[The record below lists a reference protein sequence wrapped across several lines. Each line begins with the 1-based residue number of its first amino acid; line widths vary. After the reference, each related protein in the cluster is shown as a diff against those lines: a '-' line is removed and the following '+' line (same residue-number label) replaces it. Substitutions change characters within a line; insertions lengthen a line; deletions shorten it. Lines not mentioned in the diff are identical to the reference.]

1 MSIRIYNPEELPF
14 GLLSNNFNYKMFIDG
29 EEWDNVSQYI
39 YTSLI
44 PEENKHFRDIL
55 KKIPYNYISNKY
67 LEFESSIKDT
77 FVRDILIKS
86 LEQRF
91 NDEEKRKYLLE
102 TGNSRLFYINE
113 NNLFFGTKESLIP
126 KLKSLDYTDSKN
138 VLGYVFEEIRRRL
151 HMTIIETDLLKQYI
165 KLCLL
170 NDTIMESYSK
180 IIDLMALLHDK
191 TNEDKQPIFDGFI
204 KQFDSNSI
212 EINVDEYKKQIEN
225 DSTLLK
231 VLIISKTNPS
241 CMVLYS
247 LHKTIR
253 KSNDKIKKQLSGVI
267 FEKYLNY
274 FAKINNVNKSDI
286 ENELKLLKKDYL
298 EKILFSLYEK
308 KVLPTPLKNE
318 ISSYIKDKTFL
329 KEDVLKSYDYFNAE
343 AYVNDEE
350 IFNNLKITEPSKK
363 DFLFTDNNPILSIFG
378 EEALF
383 LEGKTYSN
391 VDKYIQEKIGQNEF
405 FNHDKR
411 IVKINMLCLNGLN
424 AKYKFE
430 NYSGVLDRHTLDLH
444 HILYLAKDKNII
456 QLDEISLISTLTSG
470 YLNYHSKNSVNINN
484 IISKYENDDYNLD
497 EFLEND
503 LFLNRWFMNIIKNFS
518 TLVSNM
524 FFFIEK
530 KFNENIK
537 IDSNFVK
544 NIHIKIY
551 GHDENIN
558 KNDQKMP
565 EYISNHFK
573 LLFEPLNDKM
583 VDDNSVK
590 KTIWELF
597 YSDLIFLWKSIGNE
611 SKQSDLKNI
620 IYNVQIILSESQ
632 SQFIVLDDPLDNSIC
647 LAVINLLK
655 KINEFSTEYL
665 SVEKIYNKYYKDFK
679 ALNIEKFQFK
689 NTSEL
694 IKEISKNND
703 VTAKN
708 LLGNILF
715 EISQMSVVKNEDLV
729 NVFGIITNVNTYTK
743 PPIEQN
749 NEKSKKYDFYDEYEE
764 GVNVIRNYYDEE
776 DEEERAVVLKTT
788 EKSKNE
794 DDEDE
799 YGVKTKKNKDTDD
812 DLNDE
817 FEEAVNEMY
826 NEDKED
832 DENDGN
838 FDQNRMKTEI
848 DKFLR
853 KQTISNIKSDVV
865 IYLIGIIKNHSKAIK
880 SDAIIKNRCNFFQYN
895 TSTIRNIVEKPKVKQ
910 PETSTSVVDK
920 NILKDVKNVTGMKG
934 GSTASETWILEF
946 LNRTKMFGK
955 IFVNIDNN
963 SSNLIFNDE
972 IKKENFFLSSK
983 SLDYEKRIY
992 KDIIGPMKKLKICKH
1007 FVPLIDVIECD
1018 YGTLLNILT
1027 GHTYDSKSRQLF
1039 DKEKLDYI
1047 LKRNIDGLINFN
1059 KKLKINEYDSDNIEI
1074 IKNRDVIENLNFT
1087 LLITKYFDIENDIT
1101 SLTKFLETYFKNKD
1115 VILQVLFQLS
1125 VVCYAISLC
1134 NMTHNDL
1141 HSDNVFIKK
1150 LDSLQTFIYYINDQ
1164 KYEIKT
1170 FFKVYIF
1177 DFNYSYVEK
1186 FGVNEGVNDYL
1197 CENFSVCNEFIQ
1209 NKDILKILCAI
1220 FKFYP
1225 ESLKYTTSNLE
1236 KQKIIEKIYIEDK
1249 ECFFRNKSS
1258 ATTMGK
1264 SVRSDFFKQ
1273 FNTSL
1278 NILKMIYID
1287 IPKNETETL
1296 KTSEQTIKPFLDGSI
1311 TSNDGEN
1318 LSFIK
1323 DSHFVDGQIDPV
1335 GQVKYISNILSSNSN
1350 SYPELV
1356 NEYSP
1361 KMKEP
1366 EPYPEK
1372 VVEEKEEGEIVEE
1385 KEEEPLEK
1393 IEEPVEKI
1401 EEPLEK
1407 IEEPVEEKEEE
1418 EEPLDEKEIINN
1430 KNNMIKLFENG
1441 YSIFKGNK
1449 GNQLNSYF
1457 SEQIE
1462 FKNNSEKDTNFSAFN
1477 ALCKHPT
1484 SFHHKE
1490 IRNIRMNIYKDF
1502 IGKFKLYFPKMKFRM
1517 LFDCLC
1523 CITKKSKY
1531 NQCNFSDDFRKDD
1544 LVFRG
1549 FVNLND
1555 SGNQYFHFKRID
1567 KQDET
1572 PLKEIIFPKHVVLYN
1587 TKNIEEC
1594 DYSTDNENETDY
1606 RLYFGFQL
1614 SKNDKEEDNLESIE
1628 TQSIPKIYGLVQELW
1643 TDEEL
1648 NKWSV
1653 KLKQYSKKFIKSML
1667 NEDGI
1672 VHKNPSL
1679 KSENSIINNLPYT
1692 GEEIKIHGC
1701 ISLE

>member
-44 PEENKHFRDIL
+44 PQENKHFRDIL
-55 KKIPYNYISNKY
+55 KKVPYNNISNKY

-77 FVRDILIKS
+77 FVKDILIKS

-91 NDEEKRKYLLE
+91 DDEEKRKYLLE

-151 HMTIIETDLLKQYI
+151 HLKIIETDLLKQYI
-165 KLCLL
+165 KLLLL
-170 NDTIMESYSK
+170 NDTVIESYSK

-191 TNEDKQPIFDGFI
+191 TNENKQLIFDGFI
-204 KQFDSNSI
+204 KQFDSNSV

-225 DSTLLK
+225 DLTLLK

-241 CMVLYS
+241 CLVLYS

-253 KSNDKIKKQLSGVI
+253 KSNDKIKKQLSGVV

-286 ENELKLLKKDYL
+286 EDELKLLKKDYL

-308 KVLPTPLKNE
+308 KLLPTALKNE
-318 ISSYIKDKTFL
+318 ISTYIKDKTFL

-411 IVKINMLCLNGLN
+411 VSKINMLCLNGLN

-484 IISKYENDDYNLD
+484 IISQYENDDYNLD
-497 EFLEND
+497 EFLDND

-530 KFNENIK
+530 KFNENMK

-544 NIHIKIY
+544 NVHIKLY

-558 KNDQKMP
+558 KNNDEKMP
-565 EYISNHFK
+565 EYISNHLK
-573 LLFEPLNDKM
+573 LLFEALNDKII
-583 VDDNSVK
+583 DENSFK

-647 LAVINLLK
+647 LASINLLK
-655 KINEFSTEYL
+655 KINEFSSEYL
-665 SVEKIYNKYYKDFK
+665 SVDKIYNKYYNDFK
-679 ALNIEKFQFK
+679 TLNIEKFQFK

-694 IKEISKNND
+694 IKEISKKND
-703 VTAKN
+703 VNTKN

-715 EISQMSVVKNEDLV
+715 EISQMSLIKNEDLI
-729 NVFGIITNVNTYTK
+729 NVFGIITNVNTYRK
-743 PPIEQN
+743 PIDQN
-749 NEKSKKYDFYDEYEE
+749 SEKTTKYDFYDEYEE
-764 GVNVIRNYYDEE
+764 GVNVIRNYYDNE
-776 DEEERAVVLKTT
+776 DEEEEREVVLKTN

-799 YGVKTKKNKDTDD
+799 YGKKTRKDKEYDD

-853 KQTISNIKSDVV
+853 KQTISNIKSDVI
-865 IYLIGIIKNHSKAIK
+865 IYLIDVIKNHSKVYLK
-880 SDAIIKNRCNFFQYN
+880 SDGIIKNRCNFFQY
-895 TSTIRNIVEKPKVKQ
+895 TSTIRNITDTKVKQ
-910 PETSTSVVDK
+910 PEAATSSVIDK
-920 NILKDVKNVTGMKG
+920 NILKDIKYVTGIKG
-934 GSTASETWILEF
+934 GLTASETWILEL
-946 LNRTKMFGK
+946 LNKTKLFGK
-955 IFVNIDNN
+955 IFINIDNN
-963 SSNLIFNDE
+963 SSNLIFDNE
-972 IKKENFFLSSK
+972 SKKENFFLSSK

-992 KDIIGPMKKLKICKH
+992 KDIVGPMKKLKICKH

-1018 YGTLLNILT
+1018 YKTLLDILT
-1027 GHTYDSKSRQLF
+1027 GHTYDSISRKLF

-1047 LKRNIDGLINFN
+1047 LKRNIDGMINMN
-1059 KKLKINEYDSDNIEI
+1059 KKLKINEYDSNNIEI
-1074 IKNRDVIENLNFT
+1074 IKNGNDIEKLNFT

-1101 SLTKFLETYFKNKD
+1101 SLTRFLETYYRNKD
-1115 VILQVLFQLS
+1115 VILQVLFQLA

-1141 HSDNVFIKK
+1141 HADNVFIKK

-1177 DFNYSYVEK
+1177 DFNFSYVEK
-1186 FGVNEGVNDYL
+1186 FGLNEGVNDYL
-1197 CENFSVCNEFIQ
+1197 CENFSVCNEFIG

-1220 FKFYP
+1220 YKFYP
-1225 ESLKYTTSNLE
+1225 ESLKYTTSNIE
-1236 KQKIIEKIYIEDK
+1236 KQKIIEKLYVEDK
-1249 ECFFRNKSS
+1249 ECFFRNKAS

-1273 FNTSL
+1273 FNSSL

-1311 TSNDGEN
+1311 TSNDVEN

-1323 DSHFVDGQIDPV
+1323 EEHFIDGQIDPD

-1361 KMKEP
+1361 KTKES

-1372 VVEEKEEGEIVEE
+1372 IIEEKEPVVEEKEPVVEEKEE
-1385 KEEEPLEK
+1385 
-1393 IEEPVEKI
+1393 
-1401 EEPLEK
+1401 
-1407 IEEPVEEKEEE
+1407 EEE

-1441 YSIFKGNK
+1441 YSIFKGYK

-1457 SEQIE
+1457 SEQLE
-1462 FKNNSEKDTNFSAFN
+1462 FKNNSEKDTNFSAFA
-1477 ALCKHPT
+1477 ALCKHPS

-1490 IRNIRMNIYKDF
+1490 IRKIRMNIYKDF
-1502 IGKFKLYFPKMKFRM
+1502 VEKFKLYFPKMKIRM

-1555 SGNQYFHFKRID
+1555 SGNQYFHYKRLD
-1567 KQDET
+1567 KQDENIF
-1572 PLKEIIFPKHVVLYN
+1572 KEIIFPKHVVLYS

-1614 SKNDKEEDNLESIE
+1614 SKNDKNDKDNLGFIE
-1628 TQSIPKIYGLVQELW
+1628 TQSIPEIYGLVQELW

-1648 NKWSV
+1648 KNWSV

-1679 KSENSIINNLPYT
+1679 KSENSIIDFNPYT
-1692 GEEIKIHGC
+1692 DEEINIYKFTP
-1701 ISLE
+1701 L